1 MDLKDKKIFITGGS
15 AGIGKSLVKE
25 FSERGVKDIAV
36 MGRRQ
41 EPMEQLQNEFPEI
54 DLLLIQGDIS
64 KVTDLENAMQQISQ
78 KWKGLDIL
86 INNAGVV
93 SASLLS
99 ELSDDDIINQ
109 ININLTGLILLTK
122 KALPLLKKSEDGAII
137 NVSSGLGYIAMP
149 FYNVYAATKAGVKQF
164 SDAMRRELFQYPIHV
179 MTIYPTAT
187 ATPMMDK
194 AKVNKMEDPD
204 DVAKRTVELL
214 IKKEINVIFGGEQ
227 RIKDIH
233 TNFNDPKEMDRIAQ
247 ERFEALRERT
257 EKHRAM

>member
-1 MDLKDKKIFITGGS
+1 MQLKNKKIFITGGS
-15 AGIGKSLVKE
+15 AGIGKSLLKE
-25 FSERGVKDIAV
+25 FSGRGVKDIAV
-36 MGRRQ
+36 MGRRM
-41 EPMEQLQNEFPEI
+41 EPMEQLQKEFPEI
-54 DLLLIQGDIS
+54 NFILIQGD
-64 KVTDLENAMQQISQ
+64 VGNPTDIRKAIQELSD
-78 KWKGLDIL
+78 KWNELDIL
-86 INNAGVV
+86 VNNAGVV

-122 KALPLLKKSEDGAII
+122 KALPLLKKSEEGAII

-164 SDAMRRELFQYPIHV
+164 SDAMRRELFQYPIHI

-187 ATPMMDK
+187 ATPMMEK

-204 DVAKRTVELL
+204 DVAKRTVEAL

-233 TNFNDPKEMDRIAQ
+233 TNFNEPREMDKIAQ